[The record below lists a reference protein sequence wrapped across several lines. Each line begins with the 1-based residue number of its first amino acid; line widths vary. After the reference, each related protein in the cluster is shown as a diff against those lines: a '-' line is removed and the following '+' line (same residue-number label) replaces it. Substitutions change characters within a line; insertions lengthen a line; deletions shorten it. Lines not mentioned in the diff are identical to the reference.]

1 MFLEPRFIAVHIPE
15 DVGISAITAWIVE
28 EGAKFVPSEDSS
40 SEDSHVGCQITEN
53 SQGNKGITQEEP
65 VHKIK
70 KIEYSYLRASKK
82 QSKSEDD
89 LTSESYCKELK
100 RYMIVSKP
108 VPESKPLEWW
118 K

>member
-15 DVGISAITAWIVE
+15 DVGISAITASIV
-28 EGAKFVPSEDSS
+28 EGAKFVPSEDS
-40 SEDSHVGCQITEN
+40 HAGCQITEN

-82 QSKSEDD
+82 QSQSEDD
-89 LTSESYCKELK
+89 LTSESYCKAELK

-108 VPESKPLEWW
+108 VPESKPLEW
-118 K
+118 